1 MSRSGGPAGSQARR
15 IDISEAASPSYWLPH
30 TGSSSSAR
38 EEAMQ
43 DQTPEDARQSFI
55 RRCVLEALRLWQTT
69 PAILRENDGGFS
81 WNDCQLR
88 KGTGIII
95 FTPFFG
101 RDDDERLEFANKM
114 SPSIWER
121 SQNDALAELGLV
133 PFSGGPAICPAH
145 NLVPLLAC
153 LAISAVLTERDLSLI
168 APKLGPQ
175 QLPGTLNH
183 FEIRLGARALANRA
197 AA

>member
-43 DQTPEDARQSFI
+43 DRTPEGARQSFI
-55 RRCVLEALRLWQTT
+55 RRCVLEALRLWPTT

-121 SQNDALAELGLV
+121 SQNDALASSRSAAV
-133 PFSGGPAICPAH
+133 PPSARPTIWCH
-145 NLVPLLAC
+145 CSLA
-153 LAISAVLTERDLSLI
+153 S
-168 APKLGPQ
+168 P
-175 QLPGTLNH
+175 
-183 FEIRLGARALANRA
+183 
-197 AA
+197 